1 MNPPAFGDAHTDFT
15 RCLIIRAWNFRAFTF
30 FKLINPIIGSK
41 DINNNFVK
49 KKKGTRIHISVE
61 ATFDY
66 FILCNEN
73 PPKKKVMDPHI
84 CEMGWK
90 DAKILLAQ
98 VQP

>member
-1 MNPPAFGDAHTDFT
+1 M
-15 RCLIIRAWNFRAFTF
+15 
-30 FKLINPIIGSK
+30 KLINPIIGSK

-84 CEMGWK
+84 CEMG
-90 DAKILLAQ
+90 
-98 VQP
+98 